1 MFAPGDPDSRM
12 VSEFSEKRAGGA
24 CGADEG
30 GGHVADD
37 GDQHLGGE
45 AEDGGQGGGG
55 GHDLLPKDL
64 LNKDQ
69 QSVGGVTVRRC
80 MGNVN
85 FYR

>member
-1 MFAPGDPDSRM
+1 M
-12 VSEFSEKRAGGA
+12 
-24 CGADEG
+24 
-30 GGHVADD
+30 ADD

-69 QSVGGVTVRRC
+69 LSVGGVTVRRC

>member
-1 MFAPGDPDSRM
+1 M
-12 VSEFSEKRAGGA
+12 
-24 CGADEG
+24 
-30 GGHVADD
+30 ADD

-45 AEDGGQGGGG
+45 AEDGVEGGGG
-55 GHDLLPKDL
+55 GGEGHDLLPKDL

>member
-1 MFAPGDPDSRM
+1 M
-12 VSEFSEKRAGGA
+12 
-24 CGADEG
+24 
-30 GGHVADD
+30 ADD
-37 GDQHLGGE
+37 GDQHLGWE
-45 AEDGGQGGGG
+45 AEDGGEGGGG
-55 GHDLLPKDL
+55 GGEGHDLLPKDL

>member
-1 MFAPGDPDSRM
+1 M
-12 VSEFSEKRAGGA
+12 
-24 CGADEG
+24 
-30 GGHVADD
+30 ADD
-37 GDQHLGGE
+37 RDQHLGGE
-45 AEDGGQGGGG
+45 AQDGGGGGGG

>member
-1 MFAPGDPDSRM
+1 MEQMEEADMWQMMETNIS
-12 VSEFSEKRAGGA
+12 GGRLRD
-24 CGADEG
+24 GGEG
-30 GGHVADD
+30 GG
-37 GDQHLGGE
+37 GGGE
-45 AEDGGQGGGG
+45 

-69 QSVGGVTVRRC
+69 RSMGGVTVRRC